1 MNDQEKRAYDEK
13 YREAKSKGVP
23 FFPDIL
29 LKDAIVVLLVFV
41 VLVALAYFVGAPLE
55 ARADPGDTTY
65 TPRPEWYFLFLFQL
79 LKYFPGNLE
88 VIGVIL
94 IPTLVVVL
102 LFALPFLDR
111 SPRRY
116 FSSRPVVMIVVVV
129 AVIGVAGLSIQSAR
143 ETPPPAEATRG
154 DPTAAL
160 YTANCASCHGTQITV
175 PAGTN
180 LHAVIAQGK
189 HEGMPAWSADLTSD
203 QIDAL
208 AGFILSPGGST
219 LFNEQCGTCH
229 KGPEEVSGDPLKLK
243 NVLEQ
248 GPDYPAHKDLAV
260 PRWTEVLSQSQRTAL
275 LNFLV
280 APDGQR
286 LFATN
291 CSTCHGRAVAFS
303 GDETQLRTLISQGG
317 LHLDMPPWQEKL
329 TTVQIDTLA
338 NYVVNP
344 SSVPDGQT
352 LFQQNC
358 AKCHGDRVPKADDV
372 AKARDTIARGG
383 VHQTMPVWGTI
394 LTPQQIDAL
403 VSYTLDAAKG
413 TPLELGQ
420 TLFAQ
425 NCASC
430 HGGFGEGGPSPTR
443 PGDVIPPISTAE
455 FLKTRDDATLRSI
468 IAQGQPNL
476 GMSPFGSTNGG
487 PLDDTSIDAI
497 VAYIRSWE
505 QKPPV
510 EVPPEVPRPSAA
522 RTGKEIFA
530 DVCAQ
535 CHGPN
540 GEGSIGP
547 ALTDPAFQANNTD
560 DDIFNTISRGHTS
573 TAMIAWG
580 DVLSADQIK
589 QLVAYIRQWKGAA
602 APQSKGVPIFA
613 ADVEPIFQ
621 MKCVVCHGALGG
633 WNATSYDQVMNTG
646 DHKPVV
652 VPGDVDGSLL
662 AQKIL
667 GKQTQGTIM
676 PPSGSMSQEEIQII
690 LDWIK
695 AGAPE
700 QSGATSSPAPTP
712 AAAAPAKWSDFEPTL
727 NLKCGTCHVNVQ
739 LGGLSFK
746 TYADVLKGGKSGP
759 AVVPGDP
766 DKSVL
771 VKVMR
776 VGDHANVL
784 STQELEAII
793 AWIKAGAPE
802 K

>member
-1 MNDQEKRAYDEK
+1 
-13 YREAKSKGVP
+13 
-23 FFPDIL
+23 
-29 LKDAIVVLLVFV
+29 
-41 VLVALAYFVGAPLE
+41 
-55 ARADPGDTTY
+55 
-65 TPRPEWYFLFLFQL
+65 
-79 LKYFPGNLE
+79 
-88 VIGVIL
+88 
-94 IPTLVVVL
+94 
-102 LFALPFLDR
+102 
-111 SPRRY
+111 
-116 FSSRPVVMIVVVV
+116 
-129 AVIGVAGLSIQSAR
+129 
-143 ETPPPAEATRG
+143 
-154 DPTAAL
+154 
-160 YTANCASCHGTQITV
+160 
-175 PAGTN
+175 
-180 LHAVIAQGK
+180 
-189 HEGMPAWSADLTSD
+189 
-203 QIDAL
+203 
-208 AGFILSPGGST
+208 
-219 LFNEQCGTCH
+219 
-229 KGPEEVSGDPLKLK
+229 
-243 NVLEQ
+243 
-248 GPDYPAHKDLAV
+248 
-260 PRWTEVLSQSQRTAL
+260 
-275 LNFLV
+275 
-280 APDGQR
+280 
-286 LFATN
+286 
-291 CSTCHGRAVAFS
+291 
-303 GDETQLRTLISQGG
+303 
-317 LHLDMPPWQEKL
+317 MPPWQEKL